1 MSEDQEIP
9 DYVIDGLLSKIA
21 ESYRE
26 KYDAKYK
33 KEQEQERKRVPELI
47 AKEIIDQM
55 RRESDARLDR
65 IESKL
70 DDLSDAMVALA
81 RAEEKLMNVERN
93 NQTQYER
100 MNRFSE
106 KLDYLEKKVTDMS
119 NSLNLMSK
127 FFWVTLTAAVGVFV
141 SQLNTIIN

>member
-1 MSEDQEIP
+1 MDTNHDDHEIDDILSNLATAYKQKYNNKYHIDREESEMRQTLD
-9 DYVIDGLLSKIA
+9 
-21 ESYRE
+21 
-26 KYDAKYK
+26 
-33 KEQEQERKRVPELI
+33 
-47 AKEIIDQM
+47 KEIVDQM

-93 NQTQYER
+93 NQTQHDR
-100 MNRFSE
+100 MNRFSS
-106 KLDYLEKKVTDMS
+106 KLDDLEKKVSDMN

-141 SQLNTIIN
+141 SQISSLIN